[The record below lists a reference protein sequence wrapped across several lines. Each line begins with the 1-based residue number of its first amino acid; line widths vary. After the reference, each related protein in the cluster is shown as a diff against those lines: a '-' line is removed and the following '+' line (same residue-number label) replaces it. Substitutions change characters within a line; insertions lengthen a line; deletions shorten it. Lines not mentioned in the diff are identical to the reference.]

1 MFDTYASRSA
11 ELNAV
16 IKLMKETLSDEELEA
31 VGQFAEEIAEQREL
45 LERIESNE
53 AVLEWWNR

>member
-16 IKLMKETLSDEELEA
+16 IKLMKETLSDEELEV

>member
-16 IKLMKETLSDEELEA
+16 IKLMKETLSDEELRV
-31 VGQFAEEIAEQREL
+31 VGQFAEEIAEQHEL
-45 LERIESNE
+45 LKRIESNE